1 MAVHCLRRRRGAT
14 PRNPMRCCGSGPA
27 GPKQEMTMKHMNTI
41 EEQAIHPIEQP
52 TTKDLTVPTHGS
64 VISASRVAGTAVYD
78 LSEAKIGVIED
89 VMIDK
94 LQGKV
99 DYAVLG
105 FGGFLGLDKKHY
117 PLRWSMLRYNS
128 RLEGY
133 QVKLDK
139 EALENAPTV
148 EQDREWNDEHATRVR
163 EHYNTT
169 LDWPII

>member
-1 MAVHCLRRRRGAT
+1 
-14 PRNPMRCCGSGPA
+14 
-27 GPKQEMTMKHMNTI
+27 MKHMTTA
-41 EEQAIHPIEQP
+41 EEQAINPTEQP
-52 TTKDLTVPTHGS
+52 TTKDLTHPTHGS
-64 VISASRVAGTAVYD
+64 IISASRVAGTAVYD
-78 LSEAKIGVIED
+78 LSENKIGVIED

-94 LQGKV
+94 LQGRV

-105 FGGFLGLDKKHY
+105 FGGFLGLEKKHY

-148 EQDREWNDEHATRVR
+148 EQDREWNDEHARRVR
-163 EHYNTT
+163 THYDPV
-169 LDWPII
+169 LDWPLV

>member
-1 MAVHCLRRRRGAT
+1 MI
-14 PRNPMRCCGSGPA
+14 N
-27 GPKQEMTMKHMNTI
+27 MTTA

-52 TTKDLTVPTHGS
+52 TTKDLTHPTHGS
-64 VISASRVAGTAVYD
+64 IISASRVAGTAVYD
-78 LSEAKIGVIED
+78 LSENKIGVIED

-94 LQGKV
+94 LQGRV

-139 EALENAPTV
+139 AALENAPTV
-148 EQDREWNDEHATRVR
+148 EQDREWNEEHAQRVR
-163 EHYNTT
+163 THYNPS
-169 LDWPII
+169 LDWPLI